1 MNVIELP
8 VPRATDL
15 PVWTDPSARM
25 ARSLVT
31 QYWRRSHLLPRSG
44 ARPPAIAVF
53 DDAIVQALAGL
64 KQHLAY
70 APEVLPTC
78 REAIAAAGD
87 ETLHEPSRI
96 FALACLEVLQLQ
108 LGRAGAEL
116 AHLGGEYLQAQPVAV
131 CNALRF
137 AFDGTVG
144 AYLAP
149 RVALLAGQQGA
160 ERTPLGRLLL
170 RLAIARPAV
179 SDAFA
184 EAVAPWV
191 ASLPGGMAVLCAWRC
206 TGRGDEARALAAV
219 EQGDDAEAALAA
231 LALMGSLHETPAA
244 RAVLARNPRSPA
256 ALALL
261 AAREGY
267 ELAVALREG
276 RHPEMPWAFQCQAA
290 SLVGDV
296 PLLRHLAAHA
306 PWDDEEAC
314 RTLADAVA
322 LLTGTPADGLF
333 DLARPALER
342 ASAADAALAA
352 LPLEGPALRLG
363 RARSQVV
370 LEDST
375 ALVGAPLRHLL
386 HLEHASRLAGAL
398 WIEADDLMPVQGLA
412 AATASVLE
420 RAAFGAAQPQ
430 P

>member
-31 QYWRRSHLLPRSG
+31 QYWRRSHLLPRSA
-44 ARPPAIAVF
+44 ARPAAIAVF

-64 KQHLAY
+64 KQHLAH
-70 APEVLPTC
+70 APELLPAC
-78 REAIAAAGD
+78 RDAIAAAGD
-87 ETLHEPSRI
+87 ETLHEPSRF

-108 LGRAGAEL
+108 LGRTGGGVAR
-116 AHLGGEYLQAQPVAV
+116 LGGEYLQAQPGAV
-131 CNALRF
+131 FDALRF
-137 AFDGTVG
+137 AFDGAVG
-144 AYLAP
+144 DYLAP
-149 RVALLAGQQGA
+149 RVALLADLQDPQ
-160 ERTPLGRLLL
+160 RTPIGRLLL

-184 EAVAPWV
+184 EAVAPWA
-191 ASLPGGMAVLCAWRC
+191 ASLPGGMAVLCGWRC

-219 EQGDDAEAALAA
+219 ELGNDTEAALAT
-231 LALMGSLHETPAA
+231 LALMGSTQETPAA
-244 RAVLARNPRSPA
+244 RAVLARTPESPA

-276 RHPEMPWAFQCQAA
+276 RHPAMPWGLQCQAA
-290 SLVGDV
+290 ALVGDV
-296 PLLRHLAAHA
+296 PLLRHLAAYT
-306 PWDDEEAC
+306 PWADEDAC

-322 LLTGTPADGLF
+322 LLTSTPVDGLF
-333 DLARPALER
+333 DVARPAPGR
-342 ASAADAALAA
+342 AGQADAALAA
-352 LPLEGPALRLG
+352 LPLDGPALRLG
-363 RARSQVV
+363 RARSHVA
-370 LEDST
+370 LEEST
-375 ALVGAPLRHLL
+375 ALVGAPLRQLL
-386 HLEHASRLAGAL
+386 HFEHASRLAGAL
-398 WIEADDLMPVQGLA
+398 WIDADDLMPVQGLA
-412 AATASVLE
+412 VATASVLE